1 MSADAIRDSLERD
14 PRDSQ
19 DADIIVITWGPENT
33 DYALEAL
40 RRFWATFTVFG
51 VDGYGRWV
59 ALRRDGRAAL
69 IGDSPDSLATAIRD
83 DCAPEQ
89 GRPGE
94 RPAGRPCP
102 HPLRRARTS
111 SPPHS
116 PGGGVR
122 R

>member
-40 RRFWATFTVFG
+40 AALLGELYVFG

-83 DCAPEQ
+83 DCAPDR
-89 GRPGE
+89 G
-94 RPAGRPCP
+94 A
-102 HPLRRARTS
+102 S
-111 SPPHS
+111 
-116 PGGGVR
+116 
-122 R
+122 